1 MNKSWGRR
9 ALFAAGAV
17 VVAGSFVQL
26 GARQVATTPA
36 QQAANQVTI
45 DADDIGGVVSG
56 PSGPEAGVWVIAET
70 TDLPTKYR
78 KIVVTDEQGRFV
90 LPDLPLTASYSVWVR
105 GYGLVDSPHVTS
117 APGQHLALTA
127 VPAPNAKAAAQ
138 YYPAN
143 YWLAL
148 MQVPPRNAFPM
159 KAASTGNVR
168 VYGSD
173 RPAEDVQ
180 TQAEWVS
187 NFKNC
192 AGVCHQMGNKFTREI
207 NPAMGK
213 FDSSIAAWDYRIRMG
228 QIGNSMVGD
237 VSILGRERA
246 LALYADW
253 TDRIAAG
260 ELPQVPPRPAGV
272 ERNLVLTM
280 WDVGRPVTFLHD
292 TFVTDKRNP
301 TLNPY
306 GLVFGGD
313 FNQGIL
319 TVLDPVKNTSEVVP
333 IPVYD
338 PKNQAERSRRAVSK
352 IEHPSIYWGEEEIY
366 DEVQKTEVKHV
377 DAKGRLW
384 MDISFRGGKS
394 QPAFCKAA
402 SGNKFAVNH
411 PLDASFRQMA
421 IYDPKTRKFTFL
433 DTCFSTH
440 HAAFGEDKD
449 DTFFNSGT
457 NGALIS
463 WFKMKVFEDT
473 GDLEKSQGWCP
484 TYYDTNMNGKYDP
497 GVDPLEAENGYYAT
511 YNPKDGSVWITL
523 PGTPGKI
530 VRMDIGSNPPET
542 CKSEVY
548 SPPYYNPKAPG
559 KLGYLPRGIDADRNG
574 MIWTGLAGSGQLA
587 SFDRTKCK
595 TPKNAEEIMDGQ
607 HCVEGW
613 TLYDLPGPQMKGL
626 TDGGTADFIYGNWV
640 DQFDTLGLG
649 KDLPLV
655 NGTNS
660 DSLIALMPDTKK
672 WVMLRVP
679 YPLGFHTRNMTG
691 RIDDAKIGWKGRG
704 LWAGNEVR
712 NPWHIEGGKG
722 TTPHD
727 VHFQMRPDPLAH

>member
-1 MNKSWGRR
+1 M
-9 ALFAAGAV
+9 
-17 VVAGSFVQL
+17 AGSFVRL
-26 GARQVATTPA
+26 GARQAATPSPA
-36 QQAANQVTI
+36 QQAANQVAI
-45 DADDIGGVVSG
+45 DADDIGGVVTS
-56 PSGPEAGVWVIAET
+56 PNGPEAGVWVIAET
-70 TDLPTKYR
+70 KDLPTQYR
-78 KIVVTDEQGRFV
+78 KIVVTDDLGRFV
-90 LPDLPLTASYSVWVR
+90 LPDLPLHASYAVWVR
-105 GYGLVDSPHVTS
+105 GYGLVDSAHIT
-117 APGQHLALTA
+117 ATPGQHVALTA
-127 VPAPNAKAAAQ
+127 IVAPNAKAAAQ

-148 MQVPPRNAFPM
+148 MRVPPKSAFPM
-159 KAASTGNVR
+159 KAVGASTVR
-168 VYGSD
+168 VYGSE

-260 ELPQVPPRPAGV
+260 ELPKTPPRPSGV

-301 TLNPY
+301 TQNPY

-313 FNQGIL
+313 YNEGIV
-319 TVLDPVKNTSEVVP
+319 TVLDPVKNTSEVVR
-333 IPVYD
+333 IPPFDND
-338 PKNQAERSRRAVSK
+338 PNNQAERSRRAISK
-352 IEHPSIYWGEEEIY
+352 IEHPSIYWGEEQIY

-377 DAKGRLW
+377 DAQGRLW
-384 MDISFRGGKS
+384 MDVSFRKGQN

-440 HAAFGEDKD
+440 HAAFAEDAD
-449 DTFFNSGT
+449 DTYYNSGT
-457 NGALIS
+457 NGALVS
-463 WFKMKVFEDT
+463 WVKMRIFNET

-484 TYYDTNMNGKYDP
+484 TYYDTNGNGKYDR
-497 GVDPLEAENGYYAT
+497 GVDPLETENGYYAT
-511 YNPKDGSVWITL
+511 YNPKDGSVWISL

-548 SPPYYNPKAPG
+548 QPPYYNPKAPG

-595 TPKNAEEIMDGQ
+595 PVKNPEEVMDGQ
-607 HCVEGW
+607 RCVEGW
-613 TLYDLPGPQMKGL
+613 TLYDLPGPQMQGL
-626 TDGGTADFIYGNWV
+626 TEGGTADFIYGNWV

-649 KDLPLV
+649 KNVPLV

-691 RIDDAKIGWKGRG
+691 RIDDPKAGWKGRG
-704 LWAGNEVR
+704 IWAGNEVR